1 MAGQLRNVK
10 TLKFRGRVPSYF
22 FIFVKVMGN
31 CPGWPL
37 VILRFLSN
45 SSCESF

>member
-1 MAGQLRNVK
+1 MAGQLRIVK

-31 CPGWPL
+31 LPGVTLGHIAIP
-37 VILRFLSN
+37 F
-45 SSCESF
+45 

>member
-10 TLKFRGRVPSYF
+10 TLKFRGQVTSYF

-31 CPGWPL
+31 LPSVTAGHITIP
-37 VILRFLSN
+37 F
-45 SSCESF
+45 

>member
-1 MAGQLRNVK
+1 MAAQLRNVK

-31 CPGWPL
+31 LSRVTPGHITIP
-37 VILRFLSN
+37 F
-45 SSCESF
+45 

>member
-22 FIFVKVMGN
+22 FIFVKVMGTF
-31 CPGWPL
+31 PRVTLGHITIP
-37 VILRFLSN
+37 F
-45 SSCESF
+45 